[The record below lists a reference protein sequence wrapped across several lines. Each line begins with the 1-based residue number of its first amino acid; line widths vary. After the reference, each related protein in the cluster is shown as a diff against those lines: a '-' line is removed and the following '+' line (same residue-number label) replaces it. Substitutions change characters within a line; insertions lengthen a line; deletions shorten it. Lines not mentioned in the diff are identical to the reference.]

1 MNLDD
6 KSLFLDAMEDVQPLK
21 RKNDVHWHPGRN
33 SRAPQ
38 RVDTLQLDNFLTT
51 GYLDIVPL
59 ATPLEFKREG
69 LQSGVLDKLR
79 RGKYSQQA
87 SLSLL
92 RQPVEQCRQMLF
104 AFMVQ
109 AQKEGLRNVLIV
121 HGKGRDDQSHANI
134 IRSYLARWLEE
145 LPEVQAFCA
154 ALPHHGGSGACYVAL
169 RKSAQAKQETWS
181 STPSAVVSAEAASAR
196 GRLLQLR
203 QHALDHLAGRHLA
216 RMHPDVERTHTHT
229 HTHTNSGTARE
240 RSPISSS

>member
-21 RKNDVHWHPGRN
+21 RNNDVHWHPGRN

-109 AQKEGLRNVLIV
+109 AQKGVTQCA
-121 HGKGRDDQSHANI
+121 D
-134 IRSYLARWLEE
+134 RSRQRPRRPVPRQYYPQL
-145 LPEVQAFCA
+145 
-154 ALPHHGGSGACYVAL
+154 SGA
-169 RKSAQAKQETWS
+169 
-181 STPSAVVSAEAASAR
+181 
-196 GRLLQLR
+196 
-203 QHALDHLAGRHLA
+203 LAGRAAGGAGLLRRA
-216 RMHPDVERTHTHT
+216 SASWRQR
-229 HTHTNSGTARE
+229 
-240 RSPISSS
+240 RSLCCAA